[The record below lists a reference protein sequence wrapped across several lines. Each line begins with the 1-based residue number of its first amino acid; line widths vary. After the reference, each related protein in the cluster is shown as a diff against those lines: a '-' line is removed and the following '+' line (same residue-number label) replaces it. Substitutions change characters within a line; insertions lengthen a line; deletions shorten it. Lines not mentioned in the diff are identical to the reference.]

1 TAQEMWLRV
10 KRLMHGTDLSDAD
23 RETRLNNEFDKFTT
37 APVESFVSKILL
49 TSTNERLLAMQTLG
63 VFLVTPTNT
72 PDFAHFQTLRKFK
85 QSCTAGRVIFKQK
98 KEEMLDNDGRFAKKI
113 LQYSNKIRSLE
124 KERDDL
130 QLNVSEQRNQLL
142 ELKTAHTSLKH
153 KLNAT
158 EDKPK
163 PLLVYDPQLKH
174 GLGYENPYT
183 LKKAISQNPKLYDAS
198 YIHSSKVHV
207 NVCDTEEI
215 LKDATKSQ
223 IKIENTLKD
232 PIDIEKKQNFRPID
246 YGKLNDL
253 YKTFVPQVEL
263 SLEQKCFSSASTSSE
278 TPTSASTSSSPPL
291 TMPRHKDVTSVRRPS
306 SRSSSSKNS
315 ILSNT
320 KNHLEDV
327 EVHVRTNIKT
337 NVTSIK
343 NAVQTKKI
351 VTNVNVQ
358 NTLEAKDVSCVS
370 CDKNVLTPC
379 HDKCLAKHK
388 LSMNSKV
395 RRAVFITS

>member
-1 TAQEMWLRV
+1 MNPLFSNSNHEQTYHEQP
-10 KRLMHGTDLSDAD
+10 KII
-23 RETRLNNEFDKFTT
+23 NFTT
-37 APVESFVSKILL
+37 GDDQIISEI
-49 TSTNERLLAMQTLG
+49 
-63 VFLVTPTNT
+63 
-72 PDFAHFQTLRKFK
+72 
-85 QSCTAGRVIFKQK
+85 IFDDPNI
-98 KEEMLDNDGRFAKKI
+98 EVNDGSVEHDKNAHDSYDNELEQLARNVYKEAEKQYILAKKDKQQNVE
-113 LQYSNKIRSLE
+113 LTKQLEQY
-124 KERDDL
+124 KEM
-130 QLNVSEQRNQLL
+130 LNVSEQRNQLL

-163 PLLVYDPQLKH
+163 PLFVYDPQLKH

-263 SLEQKCFSSASTSSE
+263 SLEQKCFSSAFTSSE
-278 TPTSASTSSSPPL
+278 TPTSASTSSSPSL
-291 TMPRHKDVTSVRRPS
+291 TMPS
-306 SRSSSSKNS
+306 SRK
-315 ILSNT
+315 IIR
-320 KNHLEDV
+320 HFHMLEDEIKKFDLDATMRQNEILNDRLLEATLKHDV
-327 EVHVRTNIKT
+327 ESCVLMCFNSMNDNLNNEIEKVKRE
-337 NVTSIK
+337 SI
-343 NAVQTKKI
+343 
-351 VTNVNVQ
+351 NVQ
-358 NTLEAKDVSCVS
+358 ENLLKRIKILE
-370 CDKNVLTPC
+370 N
-379 HDKCLAKHK
+379 
-388 LSMNSKV
+388 N
-395 RRAVFITS
+395 F